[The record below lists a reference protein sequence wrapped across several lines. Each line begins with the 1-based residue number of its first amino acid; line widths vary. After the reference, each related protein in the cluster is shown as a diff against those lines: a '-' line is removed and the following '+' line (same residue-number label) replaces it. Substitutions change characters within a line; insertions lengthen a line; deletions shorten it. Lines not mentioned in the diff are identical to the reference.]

1 MARGAVRNGTDDGA
15 QMLSAQP
22 RTDTLAEGTAPRTDL
37 SGRLSRWLG
46 LALVVLLGTLL
57 VWVLF
62 ETWIQVLLSN
72 PVEDDRGNLLAEGPD
87 WPKSVKNGLYFV
99 LLALT
104 VVKVT
109 LARRWRDFTTPADI
123 AVVVLGV
130 VFVLAGLFGD
140 SPVGLIG
147 AAGWVYLRGVVV
159 FYAWRAADPSR
170 LSVRRV
176 LTVVGAVVGLNAL
189 IAIWQTLAGPT
200 TYQNLGW
207 INMTWARINR
217 AHALLDHPNHLGHL
231 LALTMLGIFAY
242 MASRTKVHWRWW
254 AAFLAL
260 SIALSATQSRES
272 TLGYLAGVAVICV
285 LRRGKWAAAT
295 ISVVIV
301 LGFAAA
307 QLAVSPEN
315 RAELARRLA
324 GVTAALNL
332 PSGAEEDDSCVETNA
347 DCTDDRDKIPERE
360 VRVLYAQQGVEL
372 WLKRPVLGYGVGQ
385 FGGIVAYEHD
395 PLWYQDPRFG
405 PEGFRLYGSNEKQVD
420 SFWLHLLVETGALGA
435 LAYLVWL
442 FLLIAPIVR
451 ATWRRGAAVH
461 PFGWWA
467 PAAMTF
473 AVLVAC
479 LAPSLEDPLFP
490 AQLFTILGLA
500 WVWWKRGTLVSPGS
514 TGVAGPRGLTT
525 VAVERRREERSEVAA
540 ERTEERE

>member
-1 MARGAVRNGTDDGA
+1 
-15 QMLSAQP
+15 MLSTQP
-22 RTDTLAEGTAPRTDL
+22 RTELAAEGTVPRTDQT
-37 SGRLSRWLG
+37 GRLGRWLG
-46 LALVVLLGTLL
+46 VALVALLGALL

-62 ETWIQVLLSN
+62 ETWIQVLLST
-72 PVEDDRGNLLAEGPD
+72 PVEDDKGNLLPDGPD
-87 WPKSVKNGLYFV
+87 WPKDVKNGLYF
-99 LLALT
+99 LILALT
-104 VVKVT
+104 AIKIAVD
-109 LARRWRDFTTPADI
+109 RRWRDFRTPADI

-147 AAGWVYLRGVVV
+147 EAGWVYLRGVIV
-159 FYAWRAADPSR
+159 FYAWRAADPGR
-170 LSVRRV
+170 KSVRRV
-176 LTVVGAVVGLNAL
+176 LTVVGVIVGLNAL

-200 TYQNLGW
+200 SYQNLGW
-207 INMTWARINR
+207 INMTWALINR

-242 MASRTKVHWRWW
+242 MASRTKVHWKWW
-254 AAFLAL
+254 AAFVALA
-260 SIALSATQSRES
+260 IALSATQSRES
-272 TLGYLAGVAVICV
+272 TIGFVAGVVVICV
-285 LRRGKWAAAT
+285 LRRGKWAAAAIT
-295 ISVVIV
+295 CTIV

-315 RAELARRLA
+315 RSELARRLA
-324 GVTAALNL
+324 GVASAFNL
-332 PSGAEEDDSCVETNA
+332 PSGAESDDACVETRT
-347 DCTDDRDKIPERE
+347 DCADDREKIPERE

-395 PLWYQDPRFG
+395 PLWYQDTRFG

-451 ATWRRGAAVH
+451 AVWRRGLAVH

-467 PAAMTF
+467 PAAMMF
-473 AVLVAC
+473 AILVAC

-500 WVWWKRGTLVSPGS
+500 WVWWRRGTLVSS
-514 TGVAGPRGLTT
+514 GLTVT
-525 VAVERRREERSEVAA
+525 P

>member
-1 MARGAVRNGTDDGA
+1 VARGAVRNGTDDGA

-22 RTDTLAEGTAPRTDL
+22 RSTPAAADSEVPRTDL
-37 SGRLSRWLG
+37 TGRLGRWLG
-46 LALVVLLGTLL
+46 LALVVLLGALL

-62 ETWIQVLLSN
+62 ETWIQVLLST
-72 PVEDDRGNLLAEGPD
+72 PVEDAEGNLLADGPE
-87 WPKSVKNGLYFV
+87 WPKSVKNGLYFL

-104 VVKVT
+104 PVKIAVD
-109 LARRWRDFTTPADI
+109 RRWRDFRTPADI

-140 SPVGLIG
+140 SPIGLIG
-147 AAGWVYLRGVVV
+147 EAGWVYLRGVIV
-159 FYAWRAADPSR
+159 FYAWRAADPDR
-170 LSVRRV
+170 RRV
-176 LTVVGAVVGLNAL
+176 RTVLIVVGVVVGVNAV

-242 MASRTKVHWRWW
+242 MASRSKVHWRWW
-254 AAFLAL
+254 VAFVALA
-260 SIALSATQSRES
+260 IALSATQSRES
-272 TLGYLAGVAVICV
+272 TLGFVAGVAVICF
-285 LRRGKWAAAT
+285 LRRGKFAAAAICLT
-295 ISVVIV
+295 LV

-324 GVTAALNL
+324 GVASAFNL
-332 PSGAEEDDSCVETNA
+332 PSGAEGDDACVETRT
-347 DCTDDRDKIPERE
+347 DCGEDREKIPERE

-372 WLKRPVLGYGVGQ
+372 WLKRPLLGYGVGQ

-395 PLWYQDPRFG
+395 PLWYQDSRFG

-420 SFWLHLLVETGALGA
+420 SFWLHLLVETGALGV
-435 LAYLVWL
+435 LAYLAWL

-451 ATWRRGAAVH
+451 AVWRRGGDVH
-461 PFGWWA
+461 PFAWWA
-467 PAAMTF
+467 AAAMTF

-500 WVWWKRGTLVSPGS
+500 WVWWRRGTLVSS
-514 TGVAGPRGLTT
+514 GLTVT
-525 VAVERRREERSEVAA
+525 P

>member
-22 RTDTLAEGTAPRTDL
+22 RTESLAAGTAPRTDL
-37 SGRLSRWLG
+37 TGRLSRWLG
-46 LALVVLLGTLL
+46 LVLVVLLGVLL
-57 VWVLF
+57 IWVLF
-62 ETWIQVLLSN
+62 ETWLQVLLAT
-72 PVEDDRGNLLAEGPD
+72 PVEDERGNLLAEGPD
-87 WPKSVKNGLYFV
+87 WPKSVKNGLYF
-99 LLALT
+99 LLLGLSA
-104 VVKVT
+104 VKV
-109 LARRWRDFTTPADI
+109 AVDRRWRDFRTPADI
-123 AVVVLGV
+123 AIVVLGV
-130 VFVLAGLFGD
+130 VFVLAGLFGG
-140 SPVGLIG
+140 SPIGLIG
-147 AAGWVYLRGVVV
+147 EAGWVYLRGAIV

-170 LSVRRV
+170 TSVRRV
-176 LTVVGAVVGLNAL
+176 LTVVGVIVGLNAL

-200 TYQNLGW
+200 SYQNLGW

-254 AAFLAL
+254 AAFVAL
-260 SIALSATQSRES
+260 SVALSATQSRES
-272 TLGYLAGVAVICV
+272 TLGFVAGVAVICV
-285 LRRGKWAAAT
+285 LRRGRWAAGTLA
-295 ISVVIV
+295 VVIV
-301 LGFAAA
+301 LGFAAG

-324 GVTAALNL
+324 GVASAFDLG
-332 PSGAEEDDSCVETNA
+332 SGEEPDNACVETRT
-347 DCTDDRDKIPERE
+347 DCGEDREKIPERE

-372 WLKRPVLGYGVGQ
+372 WLKRPALGYGVGQ

-405 PEGFRLYGSNEKQVD
+405 PDGFRLYGSNEKQVD

-435 LAYLVWL
+435 LAYLAWL

-451 ATWRRGAAVH
+451 AVWRRGLAVH

-467 PAAMTF
+467 PAAMMF
-473 AVLVAC
+473 AILVAC
-479 LAPSLEDPLFP
+479 LAPSMEDPLFP

-500 WVWWKRGTLVSPGS
+500 WVWWKRGTLVSSGP
-514 TGVAGPRGLTT
+514 TGV
-525 VAVERRREERSEVAA
+525 

>member
-1 MARGAVRNGTDDGA
+1 VARGAVRNGTDDGA

-22 RTDTLAEGTAPRTDL
+22 RTTSLAEGTPPRTDL
-37 SGRLSRWLG
+37 TGRLSRWLG

-62 ETWIQVLLSN
+62 ETWIQVLLST
-72 PVEDDRGNLLAEGPD
+72 PVEDAEGNLLADGPS
-87 WPKSVKNGLYFV
+87 WPKSVKNGLYF
-99 LLALT
+99 LLLGAT
-104 VVKVT
+104 IVKILVD
-109 LARRWRDFTTPADI
+109 RRWRDFRTPADI
-123 AVVVLGV
+123 AVAVLGV
-130 VFVLAGLFGD
+130 IFVLAGLFGD
-140 SPVGLIG
+140 SPIGLIG
-147 AAGWVYLRGVVV
+147 EAGWVYLRGVIV

-170 LSVRRV
+170 RQVRTV
-176 LTVVGAVVGLNAL
+176 LIVVGAVVGVNAL

-200 TYQNLGW
+200 TYENLGW

-242 MASRTKVHWRWW
+242 MASRAKVHWRWW
-254 AAFLAL
+254 AAFVVLA
-260 SIALSATQSRES
+260 IALSATQSRES
-272 TLGYLAGVAVICV
+272 TLGFIAGVAVICF
-285 LRRGKWAAAT
+285 LRRAKWAAAT
-295 ISVVIV
+295 IAVVIV
-301 LGFAAA
+301 LGFAGA

-332 PSGAEEDDSCVETNA
+332 PSGAEGDDACVETRT
-347 DCTDDRDKIPERE
+347 DCAEDREKIPERE

-372 WLKRPVLGYGVGQ
+372 WLKRPLLGYGVGQ

-395 PLWYQDPRFG
+395 PLWYQDSRFG

-435 LAYLVWL
+435 LAYLAWL
-442 FLLIAPIVR
+442 FLLIAPLVR
-451 ATWRRGAAVH
+451 AVWRRGAAVH

-467 PAAMTF
+467 PAAMMF
-473 AVLVAC
+473 AILVAC

-490 AQLFTILGLA
+490 AQLFTVLGLA
-500 WVWWKRGTLVSPGS
+500 WVWWRRGTLVSPGS
-514 TGVAGPRGLTT
+514 PSESREATDNDHRGG
-525 VAVERRREERSEVAA
+525 
-540 ERTEERE
+540 

>member
-1 MARGAVRNGTDDGA
+1 
-15 QMLSAQP
+15 MLSAEP
-22 RTDTLAEGTAPRTDL
+22 GTKPTGELAAPRTVGT
-37 SGRLSRWLG
+37 GRLSHLLG
-46 LALVVLLGTLL
+46 AALVVLLGALL

-62 ETWIQVLLSN
+62 ETWIQVILAT
-72 PVEDDRGNLLAEGPD
+72 PVEDDRGNLLPDGPD
-87 WPKSVKNGLYFV
+87 WPKTVKNALYLL

-104 VVKVT
+104 LLKITVD
-109 LARRWRDFTTPADI
+109 RRWRDFRRPADI
-123 AVVVLGV
+123 ALVVLGV
-130 VFVLAGLFGD
+130 VLVLAGLFGD
-140 SPVGLIG
+140 SPIRLI
-147 AAGWVYLRGVVV
+147 AEAGYVYLRGVIV

-170 LSVRRV
+170 KRVRTV
-176 LTVVGAVVGLNAL
+176 LIVVGAIVGLNAL

-200 TYQNLGW
+200 TYENLGW

-242 MASRTKVHWRWW
+242 MASRPKVHWRWW
-254 AAFLAL
+254 LAFVLIAF
-260 SIALSATQSRES
+260 ALSATQSRES
-272 TLGYLAGVAVICV
+272 TLGFVAGVAVVCF
-285 LRRGKWAAAT
+285 LRRGKFAAGAICVT
-295 ISVVIV
+295 LV
-301 LGFAAA
+301 LGFAVA

-324 GVTAALNL
+324 GVASAFDL
-332 PSGAEEDDSCVETNA
+332 PSGAESDDACVETRT
-347 DCTDDRDKIPERE
+347 DCGEDRDRIPERE

-385 FGGIVAYEHD
+385 FGGIVAYQHD

-435 LAYLVWL
+435 LAYLAWL

-451 ATWRRGAAVH
+451 AVWRRGLAVH

-490 AQLFTILGLA
+490 VQLFTILGLA
-500 WVWWKRGTLVSPGS
+500 WVWWQRGTLVSPGTS
-514 TGVAGPRGLTT
+514 GSVTP
-525 VAVERRREERSEVAA
+525 